1 MAKTTAPA
9 PKIKQKLVLLMV
21 FAGLLVLLLALR
33 LTQVMIIQ
41 GPELKAKAE
50 VQWTRRQNLAAQR
63 GKILDRNG
71 LVLAQSGTAYRVL
84 ANPPAIAADDRVR
97 VATEVSEVLGLNYD
111 YVMERISPDPE
122 TGKLRLQVQL
132 KRQVESSV
140 IDQLE
145 ALQLG
150 SGISYTTDM
159 KRYYPF
165 GQLFT
170 QLIGF
175 TGIETEGQTGLE
187 AEYNSYLA
195 GTAGRLVIEVDR
207 KNNPLSYSDPDYLA
221 PTEGYNMKLTTDS
234 VTQSYLEKY
243 LKQCY
248 ELNRA
253 SSVSS
258 IIMDPNTGEVLAI
271 GTYPSFDL
279 NNPPRDMVTELMAM
293 SRARIVTDTY
303 EAGSMFDAIT
313 AAAAIDAGVTTLDSQ
328 FKCEGVKVFRLERVT
343 CWNTK
348 GHGTETLSEALG
360 NSCNLAMADLALAT
374 GINKFYDYIYSFGF
388 GTETKVGIPSEDTG
402 EVAHRKYIRES
413 DLSRIAFGE
422 NITTTA
428 MQMVNAFCAIING
441 GTLMQ
446 PYVVDSIT
454 STDGTVIVK
463 NDPTILR
470 RVISASSSATM
481 RSLLQSVATKGN
493 GNNAQVLNH
502 TVGGITGVSR
512 KFEED
517 GTTPSRMRL
526 VASYIGFLSTN
537 DNPQLVCYVAID
549 EPQVPYMEASS
560 SAGYWVGKILN
571 DLVQYYGILPDGT
584 TTKKSTVPD
593 VTGMTARDAV
603 YTLKQAGFS
612 AYTVPSEDAANVV
625 AQYPAGKTEAPSG
638 SIVIL
643 YTTMTTFSDDQL
655 YKPQVEVPN
664 LLDRRRQDAFDALAR
679 LGLVLSFDKTACTG
693 QIDSQSVP
701 AGDKVDPG
709 SVIYVTF
716 QTPVPSTTPSPAPGT
731 SSVPTTPTP
740 FLPEG

>member
-9 PKIKQKLVLLMV
+9 PKIKQKLVQLMV
-21 FAGLLVLLLALR
+21 FAGVLMLLLALR
-33 LTQVMIIQ
+33 LTQVMIVQ

-63 GKILDRNG
+63 GKIIDRNG

-97 VATEVSEVLGLNYD
+97 VATELSEVLGLDYD

-122 TGKLRLQVQL
+122 TKKLRLQVQL

-150 SGISYTTDM
+150 NGVSYTTDM

-187 AEYNSYLA
+187 AEYNAYLA
-195 GTAGRLVIEVDR
+195 GTPGRLVMEVDR
-207 KNNPLSYSDPDYLA
+207 KNNPLSYGDPDYLA

-243 LKQCY
+243 LKECY

-253 SSVSS
+253 ASVSALV
-258 IIMDPNTGEVLAI
+258 MDPSSGEVLAI

-293 SRARIVTDTY
+293 SRARIVTDKY

-313 AAAAIDAGVTTLDSQ
+313 AAAALDAGATTPDSQ
-328 FKCEGVKVFRLERVT
+328 YKCDGFKVFRLERVA

-348 GHGTETLSEALG
+348 GHGTETLAEALG

-374 GINKFYDYIYSFGF
+374 GIDKFYDYIYSFGF
-388 GTETKVGIPSEDTG
+388 GTETNVGIPSEDTG
-402 EVAHRKYIRES
+402 EVVHRKYIRES

-428 MQMVNAFCAIING
+428 MQMANAFCAVING

-446 PYVVDSIT
+446 PYVVDNIT
-454 STDGTVIVK
+454 ATDGTVILQ
-463 NDPTILR
+463 NEPTILR

-481 RSLLQSVATKGN
+481 RKLLESVATKGN
-493 GNNAQVLNH
+493 GSNAQVPNF

-517 GTTPSRMRL
+517 NVTPSRTRMIS
-526 VASYIGFLSTN
+526 SYIGYLSTN
-537 DNPQLVCYVAID
+537 DSPQLVCMLVID

-560 SAGYWVGKILN
+560 TAGYWVGRILS
-571 DLVQYYGILPDGT
+571 DLAQYYGYLPNPT
-584 TTKKSTVPD
+584 TTKMDTVPD

-612 AYTVPSEDAANVV
+612 AYAVPTEDAATVV
-625 AQYPAGKTEAPSG
+625 AQYPAGKTEAPRG

-643 YTTMTTFSDDQL
+643 YTSMTTFNDDQL
-655 YKPQVEVPN
+655 YKPMVEVPS
-664 LLDRRRQDAFDALAR
+664 LIERRRQDAFDALAR

-693 QIDSQSVP
+693 QIDSQSIA
-701 AGDKVDPG
+701 AGDRVEPG
-709 SVIYVTF
+709 TVIYVTF
-716 QTPVPSTTPSPAPGT
+716 QTPVPSITPSPDPNA
-731 SSVPTTPTP
+731 SATPTSP
-740 FLPEG
+740 TPLPEG

>member
-21 FAGLLVLLLALR
+21 FAGLLILLLALR

-150 SGISYTTDM
+150 NGISYTTDM

-253 SSVSS
+253 SSVSC

-279 NNPPRDMVTELMAM
+279 NNPPRDMVTDLMAM

-303 EAGSMFDAIT
+303 EVGSMFDAIT
-313 AAAAIDAGVTTLDSQ
+313 AAAAVDAGVTTPDSQ
-328 FKCEGVKVFRLERVT
+328 FKCEGFKVFRLERVA

-360 NSCNLAMADLALAT
+360 NSCNLAMADIALAT

-402 EVAHRKYIRES
+402 EVLHRKYIRES

-517 GTTPSRMRL
+517 GTTPSRMR
-526 VASYIGFLSTN
+526 VIASYIGFLPVE
-537 DNPQLVCYVAID
+537 NPQLVCYVAID

-571 DLVQYYGILPDGT
+571 DLVQYYGILPDGPA
-584 TTKKSTVPD
+584 TKTDTVPD

-603 YTLKQAGFS
+603 YTLNQAGFK
-612 AYTVPSEDAANVV
+612 AYAVPSEDAANVV

-643 YTTMTTFSDDQL
+643 YTTMTTFNDDQL
-655 YKPQVEVPN
+655 YKPQVVVPS
-664 LLDRRRQDAFDALAR
+664 LLQRRRQDAFDALAR

-716 QTPVPSTTPSPAPGT
+716 QTPAPSITPSPVPGASTTPT
-731 SSVPTTPTP
+731 SPTP
-740 FLPEG
+740 LPEG

>member
-9 PKIKQKLVLLMV
+9 PKIKRKLVLLMV
-21 FAGLLVLLLALR
+21 FSGLLMLLLALR

-63 GKILDRNG
+63 GKIVDRNG

-111 YVMERISPDPE
+111 YVMERISPNPE

-195 GTAGRLVIEVDR
+195 GTPGRLVIEVDR
-207 KNNPLSYSDPDYLA
+207 KNNPLSYGEQDYLA
-221 PTEGYNMKLTTDS
+221 PIEGYNMQLTADS

-253 SSVSS
+253 ASVSGL
-258 IIMDPNTGEVLAI
+258 IMDPSSGEVLATA
-271 GTYPSFDL
+271 TYPSFDL
-279 NNPPRDMVTELMAM
+279 NTPPRDMVTELMSM
-293 SRARIVTDTY
+293 SRVRMVTDTY

-313 AAAAIDAGVTTLDSQ
+313 AAAGVDSGTATLQSQ
-328 FKCEGVKVFRLERVT
+328 YKCEGSKIFRLEKIV
-343 CWNTK
+343 CWEPE
-348 GHGTETLSEALG
+348 GHGTQTLSEALD
-360 NSCNLAMADLALAT
+360 NSCNLAMADIALAT
-374 GINKFYDYIYSFGF
+374 GINQFYDYIYKFGF
-388 GTETKVGIPSEDTG
+388 GTETNVGIPSEDTG
-402 EVAHRKYIRES
+402 EVIHRKYIRES

-422 NITTTA
+422 NITTTGI
-428 MQMVNAFCAIING
+428 QMANAFCAVING

-446 PYVVDSIT
+446 PYVVDNIT
-454 STDGTVIVK
+454 STDGTIILK
-463 NDPTILR
+463 NEPTILR
-470 RVISASSSATM
+470 RVISTSASATM
-481 RSLLQSVATKGN
+481 RTLLESVATRGKGS
-493 GNNAQVLNH
+493 NAQVLNY
-502 TVGGITGVSR
+502 TVGGISGVSR

-517 GTTPSRMRL
+517 GVTPSRMRT
-526 VASYIGFLSTN
+526 VASYIGYLSTN
-537 DNPQLVCYVAID
+537 DSPQLVCMLTID

-560 SAGYWVGKILN
+560 IAGYWVGKIFS
-571 DLVQYYGILPDGT
+571 DLVQYYGLLPNAQQTRTDN
-584 TTKKSTVPD
+584 VPD
-593 VTGMTARDAV
+593 VTNMTARDAV
-603 YTLKQAGFS
+603 YTLGQAGFK
-612 AYTVPSEDAANVV
+612 AYTVKAEDAATIV
-625 AQYPAGKTEAPSG
+625 AQFPAGNTQAPKG
-638 SIVIL
+638 SIIIL
-643 YTTMTTFSDDQL
+643 YTTMTTFTDSEL
-655 YKPQVEVPN
+655 YKEQVLVPR
-664 LLDRRRQDAFDALAR
+664 LIGKRRQDAADKLAA
-679 LGLVLSFDKTACTG
+679 LGLVLAFDKTQCTG
-693 QIDSQSVP
+693 QIDTQSIEEGTP
-701 AGDKVDPG
+701 VDPG
-709 SVIYVTF
+709 TVIYVTF
-716 QTPVPSTTPSPAPGT
+716 PEPTPSPTPDPAATTPSAPM
-731 SSVPTTPTP
+731 P
-740 FLPEG
+740 LPEE

>member
-1 MAKTTAPA
+1 MAKTAAPA
-9 PKIKQKLVLLMV
+9 PKIKRKLVLLMV
-21 FAGLLVLLLALR
+21 FAGLLILLLALR
-33 LTQVMIIQ
+33 LTQVMIVQ
-41 GPELKAKAE
+41 GPELKARAE

-63 GKILDRNG
+63 GKITDRNG

-111 YVMERISPDPE
+111 YVLERISPSAE
-122 TGKLRLQVQL
+122 TGKLKLQVQL

-150 SGISYTTDM
+150 NGISYTTDM

-207 KNNPLSYSDPDYLA
+207 KNNPLSYGEQDYLA
-221 PTEGYNMKLTTDS
+221 PTEGYNMKLTADS

-253 SSVSS
+253 ASVSGL
-258 IIMDPNTGEVLAI
+258 IMDPRTGEVLATS
-271 GTYPSFDL
+271 TYPSFDL
-279 NNPPRDMVTELMAM
+279 NSPPRDTVTELMSM

-303 EAGSMFDAIT
+303 EAGSMFDIIT
-313 AAAAIDAGVTTLDSQ
+313 AAAAIDAGATTQDSTFQ
-328 FKCEGVKVFRLERVT
+328 CTGFKIFRLKRVA
-343 CWNTK
+343 CWDTG
-348 GHGTETLSEALG
+348 GHGSQTLSEALG
-360 NSCNLAMADLALAT
+360 NSCNLAMADLALST
-374 GINKFYDYIYSFGF
+374 GINKFYDYIYAFGF
-388 GTETKVGIPSEDTG
+388 NKETDVGIPSEDTG
-402 EVAHRKYIRES
+402 EVIHRKYIRES

-422 NITTTA
+422 NITMTPI
-428 MQMVNAFCAIING
+428 QMANAFCAIING

-446 PYVVDSIT
+446 PYVVDNIT
-454 STDGTVIVK
+454 STDGTVILK
-463 NDPTILR
+463 NEPTILR

-481 RSLLQSVATKGN
+481 RALLQSIATKGN
-493 GNNAQVLNH
+493 GNNAQVLNY
-502 TVGGITGVSR
+502 TVGGVTGVSR

-517 GTTPSRMRL
+517 GTTPSRMRV
-526 VASYIGFLSTN
+526 VASYIGFLPA
-537 DNPQLVCYVAID
+537 DDPELVCMIVID

-560 SAGYWVGKILN
+560 IAGYWVGKILT
-571 DLVQYYGILPDGT
+571 DLVQYYGILPDT
-584 TTKKSTVPD
+584 TTKTSTVPD
-593 VTGMTARDAV
+593 ITNMTAKDAV
-603 YTLKQAGFS
+603 YTLEQAGFK
-612 AYTVPSEDAANVV
+612 AFAVPSEDAAVIV
-625 AQYPAGKTEAPSG
+625 SQYPAGKAVAPSG

-643 YTTMTTFSDDQL
+643 YTSMTTFNDDQL
-655 YKPQVEVPN
+655 YKEQVVVPN
-664 LLDRRRQDAFDALAR
+664 LIGRRRQDAFDKLAAI
-679 LGLVLSFDKTACTG
+679 GLLLSFDKTQCTG
-693 QIDSQSVP
+693 QIDTQSVP
-701 AGDKVDPG
+701 EGTLVDPG
-709 SVIYVTF
+709 TTIYVTF
-716 QTPVPSTTPSPAPGT
+716 PKPIPSESPDASTTPAA
-731 SSVPTTPTP
+731 PTP
-740 FLPEG
+740 LPEE

>member
-1 MAKTTAPA
+1 MAKTTTTA

-21 FAGLLVLLLALR
+21 FAGLLMLLLALR

-63 GKILDRNG
+63 GKIVDRNG
-71 LVLAQSGTAYRVL
+71 MVLAQSGTAYRVL
-84 ANPPAIAADDRVR
+84 ANPPSIAADDRVR

-150 SGISYTTDM
+150 NGITYTTDM

-187 AEYNSYLA
+187 AEYNTYLA

-207 KNNPLSYSDPDYLA
+207 KNNPLSYGEQDRLEPV
-221 PTEGYNMKLTTDS
+221 EGYNMTVTADS

-243 LKQCY
+243 LQQCY

-253 SSVSS
+253 TSVSGL
-258 IIMDPNTGEVLAI
+258 IMNPQTGEVLAI

-279 NNPPRDMVTELMAM
+279 NNPPRDMVTELMSM
-293 SRARIVTDTY
+293 SRARAVTDTY
-303 EAGSMFDAIT
+303 EAGSLFDVIT
-313 AAAAIDAGVTTLDSQ
+313 AAAALDSGATTQ
-328 FKCEGVKVFRLERVT
+328 ASVYKCEGSKIFRLEKVT
-343 CWNTK
+343 CWYTK
-348 GHGTETLSEALG
+348 GHGTETLAEALE
-360 NSCNLAMADLALAT
+360 NSCNLAMSDMAIAT
-374 GINKFYDYIYSFGF
+374 GINKFYDYIYAFGF
-388 GTETKVGIPSEDTG
+388 NEKTNVGIPSEDTG
-402 EVAHRKYIRES
+402 EVIHRKYIRES

-428 MQMVNAFCAIING
+428 IQMANAFCAVING

-446 PYVVDSIT
+446 PYVVDNIT
-454 STDGTVIVK
+454 ATDGTVIVK
-463 NDPTILR
+463 IEPTILR
-470 RVISASSSATM
+470 RVISESTSATM
-481 RSLLQSVATKGN
+481 RQLLQDVAEKGN
-493 GNNAQVLNH
+493 ASNSQVLNYK
-502 TVGGITGVSR
+502 VGGFSGVSR

-517 GTTPSRMRL
+517 GTTPSRMRV
-526 VASYIGFLSTN
+526 VASYIGFVPV
-537 DNPQLVCYVAID
+537 DDPQLVCMLIID

-560 SAGYWVGKILN
+560 IAGYWASKIMT
-571 DLVQYYGILPDGT
+571 DLVQYYGILP
-584 TTKKSTVPD
+584 
-593 VTGMTARDAV
+593 
-603 YTLKQAGFS
+603 
-612 AYTVPSEDAANVV
+612 E
-625 AQYPAGKTEAPSG
+625 
-638 SIVIL
+638 
-643 YTTMTTFSDDQL
+643 
-655 YKPQVEVPN
+655 
-664 LLDRRRQDAFDALAR
+664 
-679 LGLVLSFDKTACTG
+679 
-693 QIDSQSVP
+693 
-701 AGDKVDPG
+701 
-709 SVIYVTF
+709 
-716 QTPVPSTTPSPAPGT
+716 
-731 SSVPTTPTP
+731 TTPT
-740 FLPEG
+740 

>member
-1 MAKTTAPA
+1 MAKNMAPA
-9 PKIKQKLVLLMV
+9 PKIKRKLVLLMV
-21 FAGLLVLLLALR
+21 FAGLLLLLLALR

-63 GKILDRNG
+63 GKITDRNG

-122 TGKLRLQVQL
+122 TKKLRLQVQL

-150 SGISYTTDM
+150 NGISYTTDM

-195 GTAGRLVIEVDR
+195 GTPGRLVIEVDR
-207 KNNPLSYSDPDYLA
+207 KNNPLSYGDPDYLA

-248 ELNRA
+248 EINRA
-253 SSVSS
+253 ASVSAL
-258 IIMDPNTGEVLAI
+258 IMVPSTGEILAI

-279 NNPPRDMVTELMAM
+279 NNPPRDMVTDLMAM
-293 SRARIVTDTY
+293 SRARVATDTY

-313 AAAAIDAGVTTLDSQ
+313 TAAAVDAGATTPGSQ
-328 FKCEGVKVFRLERVT
+328 FKCDGEKIFRLEKVV
-343 CWNTK
+343 CWNTE
-348 GHGTETLSEALG
+348 GHGTQTLSEALG

-374 GINKFYDYIYSFGF
+374 GINRFYDYIYSFGF
-388 GTETKVGIPSEDTG
+388 GTETNVGIPSEDTG
-402 EVAHRKYIRES
+402 EVIHRKYIRES

-422 NITTTA
+422 NITTTGI
-428 MQMVNAFCAIING
+428 QMANAFCAVING

-454 STDGTVIVK
+454 ATDGTIIQK
-463 NDPTILR
+463 NEPTILR
-470 RVISASSSATM
+470 RVISQSTSATM
-481 RSLLQSVATKGN
+481 RTLLQSVATKGN
-493 GNNAQVLNH
+493 GNNAQVLNY
-502 TVGGITGVSR
+502 TVGGVTGVSR

-517 GTTPSRMRL
+517 GVTPSRMRL
-526 VASYIGFLSTN
+526 VASYIGYLSSQ
-537 DNPQLVCYVAID
+537 DDPKLVCYLAID

-560 SAGYWVGKILN
+560 IAGYWVGKIFS
-571 DLVQYYGILPDGT
+571 DLVQYYGILPDT
-584 TTKKSTVPD
+584 STKTSTVPNI
-593 VTGMTARDAV
+593 VGMTARDAV
-603 YTLKQAGFS
+603 YTLKQEGFQ
-612 AYTVPSEDAANVV
+612 AYAVPSEDAALVV
-625 AQYPAGKTEAPSG
+625 SQFPAGDSKAPSG

-643 YTTMTTFSDDQL
+643 YTSMTTFNDDQL
-655 YKPQVEVPN
+655 YKEQVIVPN
-664 LLDRRRQDAFDALAR
+664 LIGRRRQDAFDKLAA
-679 LGLVLSFDKTACTG
+679 LGLVLSFDKTQCTG
-693 QIDSQSVP
+693 KIDSQSI
-701 AGDKVDPG
+701 AEGTKVDPG
-709 SVIYVTF
+709 TVIYVTF
-716 QTPVPSTTPSPAPGT
+716 PKPSPSPSTSPDAETTPSA
-731 SSVPTTPTP
+731 PTP
-740 FLPEG
+740 KPEG